1 MTRRARTNPHPD
13 LFAGFESAE
22 PSAREPRVQVSARI
36 APVSGSA
43 ARPHP
48 EVSSDPVW
56 VCVYFPALPLQ
67 VHKSQCAIDQ
77 PCVVVDDD
85 AARTIVAVNRAAHAR
100 SVFAGHKLKHALALC
115 AQLTIVERD
124 TDAEQQQ
131 LLELAE
137 SMIAFSPTVSPE
149 PPDSVLLEVR
159 GSLKLFDGIEPLC
172 AQLLHQLRG
181 AGHHVRY
188 SVAPSASAA
197 QWLVRAGVF
206 ADANDVVA
214 HGAMASD
221 FQQQLGALGIGVTHW
236 APQTVSALREM
247 GVERIADCRRLP
259 RAALARRF
267 GPGLLQS
274 LAQAFGELPELRQS
288 LQPTAHFSDVLLLDA
303 EISVAQQLSQACE
316 VLLSKLEFFL
326 RQQQGA
332 VRVLTFVFHGWR
344 EQAGTLTVSLSQA
357 GFRLAHWQR
366 LLHAHLDRCQ
376 LTQPAVSV
384 SLQANISETLNART
398 LALDLDADKPSH
410 LIDNTALHDLLDR
423 LRARLGD
430 DAVNALRHMPN
441 HRPERA
447 SQPAQPDTNAAQ
459 CDLPP
464 DWLLRDVPASAET
477 FSQSQS
483 LLLQRPLWL
492 LPAAKALALRDATPH
507 YHGALSLLH
516 GPERIDSGWWEARH
530 STRDYFIAENPSGTR
545 LWVYRERDAEGV
557 PAWWLHGVF
566 G

>member
-1 MTRRARTNPHPD
+1 MSRRARTNPHPD
-13 LFAGFESAE
+13 LFAAFSPAQS
-22 PSAREPRVQVSARI
+22 PAREGSAPAPARI
-36 APVSGSA
+36 TPVSRTA
-43 ARPHP
+43 APPQP
-48 EVSSDPVW
+48 EVSRDPVW
-56 VCVYFPALPLQ
+56 LCVYFPALPLQ
-67 VHKSQCAIDQ
+67 VHKVQCDIDA

-85 AARTIVAVNRAAHAR
+85 AARTIVAVNRAAHGR
-100 SVFAGHKLKHALALC
+100 SVFTGHKLKHALAMC
-115 AQLTIVERD
+115 AQLTIIERD
-124 TDAEQQQ
+124 AEAERQQ
-131 LLELAE
+131 LLGIAE
-137 SMIAFSPTVSPE
+137 SMIAFSPAVSPE
-149 PPDSVLLEVR
+149 PPDMVLLEVR
-159 GSLKLFDGIEPLC
+159 ASLKLFEGIESLC
-172 AQLLHQLRG
+172 AQLLHQLRS

-206 ADANDVVA
+206 ADAQDVVA
-214 HGAMASD
+214 HGARASH
-221 FQQQLGALGIGVTHW
+221 FQQQLGALGIGVTGW
-236 APQTVSALREM
+236 APNTITALREM

-259 RAALARRF
+259 RAGLARRF

-274 LAQAFGELPELRQS
+274 LAQAFGELPELRTP

-303 EISVAQQLSQACE
+303 EISVAQQLAQACE
-316 VLLSKLEFFL
+316 VLLGKLEHFL

-332 VRVLTFVFHGWR
+332 VRVLRFIFHGWR
-344 EQAGTLTVSLSQA
+344 EQAGTLTVSLSQP
-357 GFRLAHWQR
+357 GFRLVHWQR
-366 LLHAHLDRCQ
+366 LLQAHLDRCQ
-376 LTQPAVSV
+376 LTQPVVSV
-384 SLQANISETLNART
+384 SLQADISETLSVRT
-398 LALDLDADKPSH
+398 LALDLEADKPSH

-441 HRPERA
+441 HRPEQA
-447 SQPAQPDTNAAQ
+447 SQSAQPDSDAVHS
-459 CDLPP
+459 DLPP
-464 DWLLRDVPASAET
+464 DWLLRDVPANADTVSR
-477 FSQSQS
+477 SHS

-492 LPAAKALALRDATPH
+492 LPAAKALPLHDATPQ

-516 GPERIDSGWWEARH
+516 GPERIDSGWWEARY